1 MKNLIFSKNYSFLQ
15 IINPNIML
23 ITPLLGSL
31 GTILSLCLQLSP
43 SPAIYK
49 GLKEGIIKSLTTTYF
64 IMGIVQSTFWGGYGY
79 NIRDPF
85 VFGVNMVGIALFTI
99 YLNIMF
105 YINNQKK
112 NYIMINGPLVILFI
126 ISMTI
131 LGERLNLYL
140 AVIVACFWQSATVPT
155 MRLALAKK
163 DCSFVNI
170 LLCYISFANFI
181 TWIIYG
187 ILIESYLMSFQ
198 NTVSASF
205 MAMNI
210 YIYFW
215 ATGVI
220 KNDDDC
226 GINLLRKLL
235 RVDNS
240 DNFYNGEDFEG
251 GKNIGLINKGIESE
265 MKITDRN

>member
-1 MKNLIFSKNYSFLQ
+1 MKIIYFSQKNIFFTN
-15 IINPNIML
+15 INPNIMS

-79 NIRDPF
+79 NIKDPF
-85 VFGVNMVGIALFTI
+85 VIGVNMVGVALFTL

-105 YINNQKK
+105 YINKENK
-112 NYIMINGPLVILFI
+112 NYIIINGPLVILFI

-140 AVIVACFWQSATVPT
+140 AVLVACFWQSATVPT

-181 TWIIYG
+181 CWIIYG

-198 NTVSASF
+198 NTVSAIF
-205 MAMNI
+205 MTMNI

-226 GINLLRKLL
+226 GINFLRKLL

-240 DNFYNGEDFEG
+240 DNFYKGEDIEA
-251 GKNIGLINKGIESE
+251 GKTDGLIKN
-265 MKITDRN
+265 